1 MIPQRNLSLL
11 SNRLARAGGRR
22 VVEAVLERDYSLAWF
37 LVGLSRSA
45 LREALVFKGGTALKR
60 CYFGDYR
67 FSEDLDFTL
76 AEPRELDAILAG
88 LKAVYAEVQRA
99 SGIVVRF
106 ARADRKSHQ
115 NSHTVYLSYEGP
127 LPAASPKEVK
137 VDITI
142 REQLVRPVEDRPVLR
157 GYEEYADLP
166 EDAPVRVYTL
176 EEIAVEKL
184 VARTDKTRNEPRDL
198 YDLWHLTSEGFI
210 DFSTLIPEVEAKLA
224 FRARTRDAMTAEL
237 ATKEARYKR
246 LWAVRLGLQMAT
258 LPPFETCSAPCDEAC
273 ATPALWSVEARREAR
288 GLVPTVL
295 SR

>member
-22 VVEAVLERDYSLAWF
+22 IGEAVLERDYCLAWF
-37 LVGLSRSA
+37 LVGLSRSP
-45 LREALVFKGGTALKR
+45 LRDALVFKGGTALKR

-76 AEPRELDAILAG
+76 AEPREPDAILAG
-88 LKAVYAEVQRA
+88 LETVFAEVRRA

-115 NSHTVYLSYEGP
+115 NSHTFYLSYEGP

-137 VDITI
+137 VDVTI
-142 REQLVRPVEDRPVLR
+142 REQFVRPVEDRPVLR

-166 EDAPVRVYTL
+166 EDAPVRVYAL

-184 VARTDKTRNEPRDL
+184 VALTDKARNEPRDL
-198 YDLWHLTSEGFI
+198 YDLWHLTSDGLV
-210 DFSTLIPEVEAKLA
+210 DLSTLIPEVEAKLA
-224 FRARTRDAMTAEL
+224 FRGRTRDAMTAEL
-237 ATKEARYKR
+237 KSKEARYKK
-246 LWAVRLGLQMAT
+246 LWAIRMGQQMAT
-258 LPPFETCSAPCDEAC
+258 LPPFDDVFRA
-273 ATPALWSVEARREAR
+273 VRRKLRDA
-288 GLVPTVL
+288 GLVE
-295 SR
+295 R

>member
-22 VVEAVLERDYSLAWF
+22 IVEAVLERDYCLAWF
-37 LVGLSRSA
+37 LVGLSRSP
-45 LREALVFKGGTALKR
+45 LRDALVFKGGTALKR

-88 LKAVYAEVQRA
+88 LEEVYAEVQRA

-115 NSHTVYLSYEGP
+115 NSHTFYLSYEGP

-166 EDAPVRVYTL
+166 EDAPVRVYAL

-184 VARTDKTRNEPRDL
+184 VALTDKARNEPRDL
-198 YDLWHLTSEGFI
+198 YDLWHLTSGGAHR
-210 DFSTLIPEVEAKLA
+210 LL
-224 FRARTRDAMTAEL
+224 DADSRGRG
-237 ATKEARYKR
+237 EAR
-246 LWAVRLGLQMAT
+246 
-258 LPPFETCSAPCDEAC
+258 LPRSHA
-273 ATPALWSVEARREAR
+273 
-288 GLVPTVL
+288 
-295 SR
+295 

>member
-22 VVEAVLERDYSLAWF
+22 IVEAVLERDYCLAWF
-37 LVGLSRSA
+37 LVGLSRA
-45 LREALVFKGGTALKR
+45 PLREALVFKGGTALKH

-67 FSEDLDFTL
+67 FSEDLEFTL
-76 AEPRELDAILAG
+76 AGPREPEAILAG
-88 LKAVYAEVQRA
+88 LEAVYAEVQRA

-115 NSHTVYLSYEGP
+115 NSHTFYLSYEGP

-142 REQLVRPVEDRPVLR
+142 REQRVRPVEERPVLR

-166 EDAPVRVYTL
+166 EDAPVRVYAL

-184 VARTDKTRNEPRDL
+184 VALTDKARNEPRDL
-198 YDLWHLTSEGFI
+198 YDLWYLTSEGLT
-210 DFSTLIPEVEAKLA
+210 DFSTLIPELEAKLA
-224 FRARTRDAMTAEL
+224 FRGRTRDAMTAEL
-237 ATKEARYKR
+237 ATKEARYRK
-246 LWAVRLGLQMAT
+246 LWAVRLGQQTAT
-258 LPPFETCSAPCDEAC
+258 LPPFDDVFRA
-273 ATPALWSVEARREAR
+273 VRRSLHHA
-288 GLVPTVL
+288 GLVE
-295 SR
+295 R